1 MKLRKRKHHFG
12 FWWPA
17 ARKSLDLFFTVLFFY
32 AHCATY
38 TSCVYVICRQTELRI
53 RTVDECMYVYITN
66 SCWLYISVR
75 EYVFSQHIAI
85 TWIAFTWNN
94 KQLRI
99 YIANSYADSQWA
111 AICVVHT
118 HTSIYMYYNHFIF
131 LFYFC
136 SLQFVSFSICL
147 FVCLNH
153 WVLSFSCA
161 QIFFSVNRRTFWK
174 FVGVFTDS

>member
-1 MKLRKRKHHFG
+1 MFSEITKKETSLQFLMACRPQVSWFVFYCSFLCALR
-12 FWWPA
+12 
-17 ARKSLDLFFTVLFFY
+17 Y
-32 AHCATY
+32 IY
-38 TSCVYVICRQTELRI
+38 QLRI
-53 RTVDECMYVYITN
+53 RNLQTDRIAYTHRQLLDECMYVYITN

-131 LFYFC
+131 LFF
-136 SLQFVSFSICL
+136 FVRFNSFHFRFVCL
-147 FVCLNH
+147 FV
-153 WVLSFSCA
+153 
-161 QIFFSVNRRTFWK
+161 
-174 FVGVFTDS
+174 